1 MGKVTITNV
10 SRMFTKEDG
19 TTVHALDNVNLDV
32 QNREF
37 ICIIGPSGCGK
48 TTFLRI
54 LAGLDFPSSGTITL
68 DDVPIKGPGPKRGMV
83 FQEYSL
89 FPWRSVV
96 DNVTF
101 GLEICGT
108 NKKEARHIAM
118 SYLEL
123 VGLSK
128 FAKSY
133 PNELSGGMKQR
144 VAIARALV
152 NDPKVLL
159 MDEPFGAVDAQTRNR
174 LQQELLKIWERDK
187 KTVLFITHSVD
198 EAVFLADRVVVFTAR
213 PGRIKEIFD
222 INLKRPRDRTS
233 VEANIA
239 REKLLSSL
247 GTEIKKA
254 TE

>member
-10 SRMFTKEDG
+10 SRIFTKEDG
-19 TTVHALDNVNLDV
+19 STVHALDNVNLDV

-48 TTFLRI
+48 TTLLRI
-54 LAGLDFPSSGTITL
+54 LAGLDFPTSGTITL

-89 FPWRSVV
+89 FPWRSVI

-108 NKKEARHIAM
+108 NKKEARRIAM

-133 PNELSGGMKQR
+133 PDELSGGMKQR

-174 LQQELLKIWERDK
+174 LQQELLNIWERDR

-213 PGRIKEIFD
+213 PGRIKEIFEID
-222 INLKRPRDRTS
+222 LRRPRDRTS

-239 REKLLSSL
+239 REKLLLSL

-254 TE
+254 IE